1 MGDWDGGEGGEEE
14 GKERRGKR
22 GRACLQMQQ
31 HSLNCCQ
38 LLILYVKLLIRM

>member
-1 MGDWDGGEGGEEE
+1 MGDWDGGEGWEEE